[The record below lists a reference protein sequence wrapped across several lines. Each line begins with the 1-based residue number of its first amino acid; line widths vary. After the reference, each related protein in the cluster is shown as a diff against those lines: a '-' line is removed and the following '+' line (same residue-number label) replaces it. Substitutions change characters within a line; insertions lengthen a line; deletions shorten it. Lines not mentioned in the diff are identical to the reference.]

1 MENDSELVLERIM
14 EDGTFDEL
22 RKKIVERVKQD
33 EELNA
38 FIEEA
43 VFNSKALASTK
54 ADSKGRQGDVYNS
67 VRKEIE
73 SKALDRALQTT
84 WKVLQDEQT
93 GLSAT
98 IEQKVHEA
106 LCVIYEQRAK

>member
-1 MENDSELVLERIM
+1 M

-22 RKKIVERVKQD
+22 RKQIVERVKQD
-33 EELNA
+33 VCYWTALTFSLRPDCRCRASIRVHESMMQEALNA

-73 SKALDRALQTT
+73 
-84 WKVLQDEQT
+84 
-93 GLSAT
+93 
-98 IEQKVHEA
+98 
-106 LCVIYEQRAK
+106 

>member
-1 MENDSELVLERIM
+1 MLQEA
-14 EDGTFDEL
+14 
-22 RKKIVERVKQD
+22 
-33 EELNA
+33 LNA

-73 SKALDRALQTT
+73 Y
-84 WKVLQDEQT
+84 
-93 GLSAT
+93 AT
-98 IEQKVHEA
+98 A
-106 LCVIYEQRAK
+106 S

>member
-1 MENDSELVLERIM
+1 M

-22 RKKIVERVKQD
+22 RKQIVERVKQD
-33 EELNA
+33 VCYWTALTSSLRLDCRCRASLRVHVCMMQEALNA

-73 SKALDRALQTT
+73 YDQL
-84 WKVLQDEQT
+84 
-93 GLSAT
+93 
-98 IEQKVHEA
+98 
-106 LCVIYEQRAK
+106 

>member
-1 MENDSELVLERIM
+1 MVLDISCFYTYRAAYLRCSKCTPIM
-14 EDGTFDEL
+14 
-22 RKKIVERVKQD
+22 Q

-73 SKALDRALQTT
+73 YVSGLLSLAL
-84 WKVLQDEQT
+84 
-93 GLSAT
+93 S
-98 IEQKVHEA
+98 
-106 LCVIYEQRAK
+106 

>member
-1 MENDSELVLERIM
+1 MHLDIPGSHTHRAMFFRCSKYTSLM
-14 EDGTFDEL
+14 
-22 RKKIVERVKQD
+22 Q

-73 SKALDRALQTT
+73 YVTAL
-84 WKVLQDEQT
+84 V
-93 GLSAT
+93 
-98 IEQKVHEA
+98 
-106 LCVIYEQRAK
+106 